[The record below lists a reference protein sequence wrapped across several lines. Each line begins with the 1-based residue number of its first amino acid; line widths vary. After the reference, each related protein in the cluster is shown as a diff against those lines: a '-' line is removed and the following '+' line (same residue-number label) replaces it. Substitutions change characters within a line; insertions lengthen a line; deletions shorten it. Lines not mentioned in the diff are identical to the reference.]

1 MHAQKTF
8 SLFISIEKTEKL
20 TKREI
25 EQAEAK
31 VILFFAKFSA
41 KCFQNWPIKNS
52 LRIFFSSTF
61 KSRQADNI
69 KVYFG
74 KVNLESAKSRWLNTG
89 QVLCLY
95 GPQLRLGPLK
105 KKWPIF
111 SYLSQTSL
119 VSKGFIMW
127 RKQDHFLAEDSGSSQ
142 AGKIT
147 SPCPLGLPLM
157 ALAATRG
164 ASHVTGSFNTR
175 PFTCVLYRMKFVK
188 LGDKIVIFCY

>member
-105 KKWPIF
+105 KNGQYSATSVKQVWSVKGLLCGVNKTIF
-111 SYLSQTSL
+111 SQKT
-119 VSKGFIMW
+119 
-127 RKQDHFLAEDSGSSQ
+127 
-142 AGKIT
+142 AGHLKR
-147 SPCPLGLPLM
+147 
-157 ALAATRG
+157 AR
-164 ASHVTGSFNTR
+164 
-175 PFTCVLYRMKFVK
+175 
-188 LGDKIVIFCY
+188 

>member
-105 KKWPIF
+105 KKMANI
-111 SYLSQTSL
+111 Q
-119 VSKGFIMW
+119 
-127 RKQDHFLAEDSGSSQ
+127 
-142 AGKIT
+142 
-147 SPCPLGLPLM
+147 LPQ
-157 ALAATRG
+157 
-164 ASHVTGSFNTR
+164 SN
-175 PFTCVLYRMKFVK
+175 KF
-188 LGDKIVIFCY
+188 GQ